1 MTEITTS
8 YRIAVGVLLSLVVV
22 SISLGLVFIGRNY
35 FSKTMATAEVPAAA
49 MADNDAFNL
58 TAYGKPVP
66 VASVWKLVKRINKE
80 TTAPDGAIASFS
92 LKTRNNA
99 DPNSWDLQSTSV
111 ASLEDYLTEKAYISW
126 TLDGSS
132 GLYTLEV
139 LID

>member
-1 MTEITTS
+1 
-8 YRIAVGVLLSLVVV
+8 
-22 SISLGLVFIGRNY
+22 
-35 FSKTMATAEVPAAA
+35 

-58 TAYGKPVP
+58 TTYGKPVP

-80 TTAPDGAIASFS
+80 TTSPEGAIASFS
-92 LKTRNNA
+92 LKTRNAA